1 MLKLPHNCTHLTCYQ
16 VMLKILKAR
25 VQQYMNDELP
35 DVQAGFRKGRGTRNQ
50 IANIQQRCILF
61 ECILLFSFISVFA
74 LHGHD
79 SMAVHPE
86 GVDNIVF
93 DSCISIC

>member
-1 MLKLPHNCTHLTCYQ
+1 MLKLLHNCAHLTCYQ
-16 VMLKILKAR
+16 VMLKILQAR
-25 VQQYMNDELP
+25 LQQYMYNELP
-35 DVQAGFRKGRGTRNQ
+35 DVQAGCRKGRGTRDQ

-61 ECILLFSFISVFA
+61 ECILLFSFLSVFA
-74 LHGHD
+74 LHGRD
-79 SMAVHPE
+79 SMVVYPE